1 MFHSDLYNKFVLVLV
16 GLLPLTLVVGTMI
29 SELLIFT
36 IIFFFLSE
44 ILIKKKFEF
53 FKDDIFLFLCVIW
66 IYLLL
71 NLINSTN
78 FEHSLLRSI
87 FFIRFPLLIIAINFF
102 LKKNSYNFDLIF
114 KLWGITLAIVII
126 DLYFQAI
133 FGFNTIGFKS
143 PWTGRLSGFL
153 KDELKIAHIL
163 IGFVMPTICFY
174 IPKTKNKIY
183 ILVLIFL
190 YILILLLT
198 NERSNTLK
206 GIIVV
211 FGILIFYEKF
221 NFKKKIFSIA
231 MIVLTITLILS
242 FNKNINQRFI
252 KEISSN
258 YFKQKVLGE
267 VPPKIEVMDWW
278 TSGFNYIKYSNYGPH
293 YLTSLKI
300 FKKYPIFGSGIKTF
314 RVECHNIDIKN
325 YYTTTEDLIYNNKCN
340 THPHQIY
347 FEILSELGLIG
358 FLLFFSF
365 FFYLIYKSTKCYLNN
380 KNKILLSSLLFIFAQ
395 IIPLIP
401 SGSFFTNFGAII
413 FWINVSIIY
422 SINKKYEKSI
432 S

>member
-1 MFHSDLYNKFVLVLV
+1 MV
-16 GLLPLTLVVGTMI
+16 
-29 SELLIFT
+29 
-36 IIFFFLSE
+36 
-44 ILIKKKFEF
+44 
-53 FKDDIFLFLCVIW
+53 
-66 IYLLL
+66 
-71 NLINSTN
+71 
-78 FEHSLLRSI
+78 
-87 FFIRFPLLIIAINFF
+87 AINFF

-114 KLWGITLAIVII
+114 KLWGITMTILII

-143 PWTGRLSGFL
+143 PWPSRLSGFL

-190 YILILLLT
+190 YILILFLI
-198 NERSNTLK
+198 NERSNALK

-211 FGILIFYEKF
+211 FGLFIFYEKF

-231 MIVLTITLILS
+231 MIVLAITLILS

-252 KEISSN
+252 REIVNMDVKE
-258 YFKQKVLGE
+258 KTL
-267 VPPKIEVMDWW
+267 
-278 TSGFNYIKYSNYGPH
+278 FNYIKYSNYGPH
-293 YLTSLKI
+293 YLASLKI

-314 RVECHNIDIKN
+314 RIECNNVDIKN
-325 YYTTTEDLIYNNKCN
+325 YYTTTDLIYNNKCN
-340 THPHQIY
+340 THPHQTY

-365 FFYLIYKSTKCYLNN
+365 FFYLIYKSIKCYLNN
-380 KNKILLSSLLFIFAQ
+380 KNKILLSSLLIIFAQ
-395 IIPLIP
+395 IIPLLP
-401 SGSFFTNFGAII
+401 SGSFFTNFGATI

>member
-1 MFHSDLYNKFVLVLV
+1 MFHSDLYNKFVLILV

-87 FFIRFPLLIIAINFF
+87 FFIRFPLLVIAINFF

-153 KDELKIAHIL
+153 NEELKIAHIL

-190 YILILLLT
+190 YILILLLI
-198 NERSNTLK
+198 NERSNALK
-206 GIIVV
+206 GFIVV
-211 FGILIFYEKF
+211 FGLFIFYEKF

-231 MIVLTITLILS
+231 MIALTITLVLS
-242 FNKNINQRFI
+242 FNKNLNQRFVREIVSMDI
-252 KEISSN
+252 KE
-258 YFKQKVLGE
+258 KTL
-267 VPPKIEVMDWW
+267 
-278 TSGFNYIKYSNYGPH
+278 FNYIKYSNYGPH
-293 YLTSLKI
+293 YLASLKI

-314 RVECHNIDIKN
+314 RIECNNVDIKN
-325 YYTTTEDLIYNNKCN
+325 YYTTTHPKVQKKKDLLYNNKCN

-365 FFYLIYKSTKCYLNN
+365 FFYLIYKSTRCYLNN

-395 IIPLIP
+395 IIPLLP
-401 SGSFFTNFGAII
+401 SGSFFTNFGATI

>member
-1 MFHSDLYNKFVLVLV
+1 MFHSDLSNKFVLVLV
-16 GLLPLTLVVGTMI
+16 GLLPFALVVGPMI
-29 SELLIFT
+29 SELLMLT

-53 FKDDIFLFLCVIW
+53 FKDDIFLFLFVIW

-78 FEHSLLRSI
+78 FESSLLRSI
-87 FFIRFPLLIIAINFF
+87 FFIRFPLLVIAINFF

-114 KLWGITLAIVII
+114 KLWGITLVIVII

-143 PWTGRLSGFL
+143 PWVGRLSGFL
-153 KDELKIAHIL
+153 NEELKIAHLL
-163 IGFVMPTICFY
+163 IGFVMPAICFY

-211 FGILIFYEKF
+211 FGLFIFYEKF

-231 MIVLTITLILS
+231 MIVLTITLVLS
-242 FNKNINQRFI
+242 FNKNIKQRFVTEI
-252 KEISSN
+252 LSMDVKE
-258 YFKQKVLGE
+258 KTL
-267 VPPKIEVMDWW
+267 
-278 TSGFNYIKYSNYGPH
+278 FNYIKYSNYGPH
-293 YLTSLKI
+293 YLSSLQI

-314 RVECHNIDIKN
+314 RIECNNIDIRI
-325 YYTTTEDLIYNNKCN
+325 YYTIADHKGLPSHLRSSWTDNNKCN

-365 FFYLIYKSTKCYLNN
+365 FFYLIYKSTRCYLNN

-395 IIPLIP
+395 IIPLLP
-401 SGSFFTNFGAII
+401 SGSFFTNFGATI

>member
-1 MFHSDLYNKFVLVLV
+1 MFHSDLSNKFVLVLV
-16 GLLPLTLVVGTMI
+16 GLLPFALVVGTMI
-29 SELLIFT
+29 SELLMLT

-87 FFIRFPLLIIAINFF
+87 FFIRFPLLVIAINFF

-143 PWTGRLSGFL
+143 PWPTRLSGFL

-190 YILILLLT
+190 YILILLLI
-198 NERSNTLK
+198 NERSNALK
-206 GIIVV
+206 GFIVV
-211 FGILIFYEKF
+211 FGLFIFYEKF

-242 FNKNINQRFI
+242 FNKNINQRFVTEI
-252 KEISSN
+252 INMDLKE
-258 YFKQKVLGE
+258 KTL
-267 VPPKIEVMDWW
+267 
-278 TSGFNYIKYSNYGPH
+278 FNYIKYSNYGPH
-293 YLTSLKI
+293 YLASLKI

-314 RVECHNIDIKN
+314 RIECNNIDIKN
-325 YYTTTEDLIYNNKCN
+325 YYTTTDLIYNNKCN

-365 FFYLIYKSTKCYLNN
+365 FFYLIYKSIRFYLNN

-395 IIPLIP
+395 IIPLLP
-401 SGSFFTNFGAII
+401 SGSFFTNFGATI

>member
-1 MFHSDLYNKFVLVLV
+1 MFHSDLYNKFVLALV

-29 SELLIFT
+29 SELLIFA

-87 FFIRFPLLIIAINFF
+87 FFIRFPLLIIATNFF

-143 PWTGRLSGFL
+143 PYTGRLSGFL

-206 GIIVV
+206 GFIVV

-231 MIVLTITLILS
+231 MIVLTITLILT
-242 FNKNINQRFI
+242 FNKNINHRFI
-252 KEISSN
+252 IEISSN
-258 YFKQKVLGE
+258 YSKEKTL
-267 VPPKIEVMDWW
+267 I
-278 TSGFNYIKYSNYGPH
+278 NYIKYSNYGPT
-293 YLTSLKI
+293 YLSSLEI

-314 RVECHNIDIKN
+314 RTECYNVDIKKH
-325 YYTTTEDLIYNNKCN
+325 YTTTNLIYNNKCN

-395 IIPLIP
+395 IIPLLP
-401 SGSFFTNFGAII
+401 SGSFFTNFGATI

-422 SINKKYEKSI
+422 SINQKYEKSI

>member
-1 MFHSDLYNKFVLVLV
+1 M
-16 GLLPLTLVVGTMI
+16 
-29 SELLIFT
+29 
-36 IIFFFLSE
+36 
-44 ILIKKKFEF
+44 
-53 FKDDIFLFLCVIW
+53 
-66 IYLLL
+66 
-71 NLINSTN
+71 
-78 FEHSLLRSI
+78 
-87 FFIRFPLLIIAINFF
+87 
-102 LKKNSYNFDLIF
+102 IF
-114 KLWGITLAIVII
+114 KLWGITLVIVII

-143 PWTGRLSGFL
+143 PWPSRLSGFL
-153 KDELKIAHIL
+153 NDELKIAHIL

-174 IPKTKNKIY
+174 IPKTKNKTY

-206 GIIVV
+206 GFIVV
-211 FGILIFYEKF
+211 FGLFIFYEKF

-231 MIVLTITLILS
+231 MMVLSITLVLS
-242 FNKNINQRFI
+242 FNKNINQRFVSEI
-252 KEISSN
+252 VNMDLKE
-258 YFKQKVLGE
+258 KTL
-267 VPPKIEVMDWW
+267 
-278 TSGFNYIKYSNYGPH
+278 FNYIKYSNYGPH
-293 YLTSLKI
+293 YLTSLII

-314 RVECHNIDIKN
+314 RIECHNIDIKN

-365 FFYLIYKSTKCYLNN
+365 FFYLIYKSIRCYLNN

-395 IIPLIP
+395 IIPLLP
-401 SGSFFTNFGAII
+401 SGSFFTNFGATI